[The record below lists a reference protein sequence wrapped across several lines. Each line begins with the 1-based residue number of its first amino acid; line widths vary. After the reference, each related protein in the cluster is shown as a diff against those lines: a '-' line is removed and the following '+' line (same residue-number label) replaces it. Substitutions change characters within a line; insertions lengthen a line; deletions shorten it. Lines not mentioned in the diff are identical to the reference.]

1 MTRSRSLRTSVIAIY
16 ILSLVLF
23 VGVVIVFTV
32 IYKGSYVDGKI
43 SQARTYLST
52 SDITVEDA
60 VYELNARGYTLS
72 YQQENLDLRT
82 IQEENLLEEEVNTV
96 VYIEDS
102 EYGCIVINGIV
113 EARVDDTL
121 ISEFASDMYIV
132 IIATVF
138 IYIGVTLVFVQYF
151 VFQIVNPLTKIND
164 ELKRISEFDFEGA
177 KFDFKSHGEIR
188 DLARSVENIK
198 LSLKS
203 YNRNRTSLVSALV
216 HELKS
221 PLATISSVIQLN
233 RMKHEKYDDEATV
246 KIIEE
251 SIEDISTITKMSL
264 EIFEKQSI
272 YKMVNHDMVSFISN
286 QLLNVKPKLDEKELV
301 VNITSEETTWS
312 VDEESFSLIISNL
325 LNNICNYA
333 QPNTVVDLNIS
344 KNVITFTNVIADEF
358 TSGTGK
364 GLKIIASLLK
374 DMGMS
379 LEYYDADGK
388 YFVIITRELT

>member
-1 MTRSRSLRTSVIAIY
+1 MMKSRSLRTSVITVY
-16 ILSLVLF
+16 ILSLMLF
-23 VGVVIVFTV
+23 VGVVIAFTV

-43 SQARTYLST
+43 SQARAYLAS

-60 VYELNARGYTLS
+60 IYELNARGYTLS
-72 YQQENLDLRT
+72 YQQENLDLRS
-82 IQEENLLEEEVNTV
+82 IQEENLLVEPVTTAVFVDN
-96 VYIEDS
+96 S
-102 EYGCIVINGIV
+102 EYGHIIINGIV
-113 EARVDDTL
+113 EAQIDDTL
-121 ISEFASDMYIV
+121 ISDFASDMYIV
-132 IIATVF
+132 IIATVL

-151 VFQIVNPLTKIND
+151 VFQIVNPLTRIND
-164 ELKRISEFDFEGA
+164 ELRRISEFDFDGS
-177 KFDFKSHGEIR
+177 KLSFKSHGEIR

-233 RMKHEKYDDEATV
+233 KMKHEKYDDEVTV

-272 YKMVNHDMVSFISN
+272 YKMVKFDIVTFIEK
-286 QLLNVKPKLDEKELV
+286 QILNVKPKLDEKGLV
-301 VNITSEETTWS
+301 INVISEETIWR

-325 LNNICNYA
+325 LNNICNYSK
-333 QPNTVVDLNIS
+333 QNSTVEINVS
-344 KNVITFTNVIADEF
+344 KDVITFTNDIADEF

-379 LEYYDADGK
+379 LEYYEDSGK
-388 YFVIITRELT
+388 YYVIISKELN